1 MGIMSRFPTKYLKGD
16 DIEPGEIVSI
26 KEVRDEIVGVEQESL
41 PVLYLKE
48 YDKGIVLNK
57 TNAKSIVG
65 IYGDDERR
73 WDGKKLMLVTE
84 TVRFKGETTNAIRM
98 RPCLPRLLSTRRKRR
113 PKRPPRKCPSR

>member
-98 RPCLPRLLSTRRKRR
+98 QAVPAEVALYEKKEAAEATAEEMPF
-113 PKRPPRKCPSR
+113 

>member
-1 MGIMSRFPTKYLKGD
+1 MN
-16 DIEPGEIVSI
+16 V
-26 KEVRDEIVGVEQESL
+26 
-41 PVLYLKE
+41 
-48 YDKGIVLNK
+48 

-98 RPCLPRLLSTRRKRR
+98 QAVPAEVALYEKKEAAEATAEEMPF
-113 PKRPPRKCPSR
+113 

>member
-84 TVRFKGETTNAIRM
+84 TVRFKGESQ
-98 RPCLPRLLSTRRKRR
+98 RLEVYEHALDEVERELLIAEQRAA
-113 PKRPPRKCPSR
+113 